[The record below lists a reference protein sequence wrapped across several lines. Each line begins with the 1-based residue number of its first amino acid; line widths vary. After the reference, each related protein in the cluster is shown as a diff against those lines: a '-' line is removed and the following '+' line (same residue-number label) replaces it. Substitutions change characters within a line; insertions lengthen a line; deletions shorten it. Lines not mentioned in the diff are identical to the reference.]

1 MAAEV
6 PYQCWH
12 CLGGIRWRETW
23 AKSERGWNAKTAADT
38 AAPVCDWKT
47 YRWFPWASLQMV

>member
-23 AKSERGWNAKTAADT
+23 AKPERGWNAKTAADT

-47 YRWFPWASLQMV
+47 YR